1 MQEDRDLLIKELK
14 EKLDWYTLEA
24 SDEEYDEKAVES
36 ILYLLDRADP
46 IEEKIPRQ
54 EEAWERFRERVSG
67 GEAEFLPLAETGEPG
82 ETGTEVPGPKIH
94 RFRKA
99 SIGEKR
105 AVETAGGSGG
115 GTGGGASTKALPRK
129 SIVLRIGQFAM
140 RHKFIAAAFLVVVI
154 LGASGAARTIATG
167 DPGFFYWL
175 KQDDSGVTMMTSPEG
190 MDAVTDTDENIY
202 LDGDQMPEWSKEWLE
217 IEAEIE
223 MPEGYEWQY
232 YNINEI
238 DYRQS
243 VNSIYFSKEANKEIS
258 IGVWLYKN
266 EVSYHKEAFIGY
278 NFLES
283 YKELSKNMDI
293 YNRIEGSGKIYY
305 IISFY
310 EGNSQY
316 NVRGQDNLEELKV
329 LAGEY
334 LECVKN

>member
-54 EEAWERFRERVSG
+54 EEAWERFKERVSG

-99 SIGEKR
+99 SMGEKR

-115 GTGGGASTKALPRK
+115 GTGGSAFTKALPRK

-140 RHKFIAAAFLVVVI
+140 RHKFIAAAFLVVVV

-190 MDAVTDTDENIY
+190 LDAVTNTNVKTYQDKGE
-202 LDGDQMPEWSKEWLE
+202 MPEWAGNWLE
-217 IEAEIE
+217 IEEKFKV
-223 MPEGYEWQY
+223 PEGYDWQF
-232 YNINEI
+232 YNMIDLQYKKCIDSNYCNE
-238 DYRQS
+238 RE
-243 VNSIYFSKEANKEIS
+243 KKEIS
-258 IGVWLYKN
+258 LGAWLYQG
-266 EVSYHKEAFIGY
+266 EVSYHEEGFDEYNYIESFETAGQQMKIYCKE
-278 NFLES
+278 E
-283 YKELSKNMDI
+283 E
-293 YNRIEGSGKIYY
+293 SGKIYY
-305 IISFY
+305 IVSFY
-310 EGNSQY
+310 KENY
-316 NVRGQDNLEELKV
+316 KYFIRGQDNLEELKG
-329 LAGEY
+329 LAAEY
-334 LECVKN
+334 LACVKN

>member
-67 GEAEFLPLAETGEPG
+67 GEEEFLPLAETGESG
-82 ETGTEVPGPKIH
+82 ETGTEAPGPKIH

-190 MDAVTDTDENIY
+190 MDAVMDTNVEIY
-202 LDGDQMPEWSKEWLE
+202 RSREEMPEWAGDWLE
-217 IEAEIE
+217 IEKKFEA
-223 MPEGYEWQY
+223 PEGYEWQY
-232 YNINEI
+232 YETNEI
-238 DYRQS
+238 DYRQCVDS
-243 VNSIYFSKEANKEIS
+243 SYFSKEENKEILL
-258 IGVWLYKN
+258 GAWLYQGKT
-266 EVSYHKEAFIGY
+266 SYHEEGFADYTHVKSYEIAEQQMEIYCKE
-278 NFLES
+278 E
-283 YKELSKNMDI
+283 E
-293 YNRIEGSGKIYY
+293 SGKIYY
-305 IISFY
+305 IVSFY
-310 EGNSQY
+310 IPKCQFY
-316 NVRGQDNLEELKV
+316 IRGQDNLEELKV

-334 LECVKN
+334 LDCIKN

>member
-1 MQEDRDLLIKELK
+1 MQEDKDLLIKELK

-54 EEAWERFRERVSG
+54 EEAWERFKERVSG
-67 GEAEFLPLAETGEPG
+67 GEEEFLPLAETGEPG
-82 ETGTEVPGPKIH
+82 ETGTEASGPKIY

-99 SIGEKR
+99 SMGEKR
-105 AVETAGGSGG
+105 AVETVGGSGG
-115 GTGGGASTKALPRK
+115 GTGGGAFTKALPRK

-190 MDAVTDTDENIY
+190 MDAVSDSNVQIY
-202 LDGDQMPEWSKEWLE
+202 RNKEEMPEWAGDWLE
-217 IEAEIE
+217 IEEKFE

-232 YNINEI
+232 YNVIEFQYKRCIDSSYCNE
-238 DYRQS
+238 
-243 VNSIYFSKEANKEIS
+243 KKEIS
-258 IGVWLYKN
+258 LGAWLYQD
-266 EVSYHKEAFIGY
+266 EVSYHEEGFADYNYVDSYEIAEQQMKVYCKE
-278 NFLES
+278 E
-283 YKELSKNMDI
+283 E
-293 YNRIEGSGKIYY
+293 SGKIYY
-305 IISFY
+305 IVSFY
-310 EGNSQY
+310 VENGQFY
-316 NVRGQDNLEELKV
+316 IRGQDNLEELKV
-329 LAGEY
+329 LTEEY
-334 LECVKN
+334 LACVKN